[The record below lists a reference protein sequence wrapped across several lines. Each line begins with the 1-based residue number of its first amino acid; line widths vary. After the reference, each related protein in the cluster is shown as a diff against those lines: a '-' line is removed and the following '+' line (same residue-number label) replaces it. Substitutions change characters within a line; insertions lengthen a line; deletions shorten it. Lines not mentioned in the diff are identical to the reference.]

1 MENGTAAIFQRTCY
15 GYEHDEHGHLSV
27 KRSEADIVQKI
38 YHLYLDGQSILG
50 IKRTLESEGIP
61 SPTGKKS
68 WCKKSIE
75 NILSNE
81 KYTGDVIV
89 FKTYNEGFPQTK
101 RHKNSDGIKHER
113 YLSESN
119 NPAIITKEVF
129 EAVQQEKL
137 RRSNVE
143 KNGNG
148 IVRKSTRFSSVK
160 HAE

>member
-1 MENGTAAIFQRTCY
+1 MA
-15 GYEHDEHGHLSV
+15 
-27 KRSEADIVQKI
+27 
-38 YHLYLDGQSILG
+38 
-50 IKRTLESEGIP
+50 
-61 SPTGKKS
+61 
-68 WCKKSIE
+68 
-75 NILSNE
+75 SNE

-101 RHKNSDGIKHER
+101 RHNNCDGIKHER

-143 KNGNG
+143 KNGSQ

-160 HAE
+160 HADNWAGVATDSQKDGMC